1 LNEALQRRPA
11 YAAPPSGTLAAVR
24 RRGWRWLALAAAL
37 PAAVAGC
44 GGGDDYENRPR
55 PPAPINVTAAITDN
69 RVRVSPQSFG
79 AGPITLIVSNQSSA
93 AQELSFETE
102 ELGGSEP
109 GLRQRSGPIEPR
121 GTATLQVDV
130 REGSYMVRV
139 EEEGIQPASVRVGS
153 KRRSAQQD
161 LLQP

>member
-1 LNEALQRRPA
+1 
-11 YAAPPSGTLAAVR
+11 LAAVL
-24 RRGWRWLALAAAL
+24 RRGCTWLAVAAAL
-37 PAAVAGC
+37 PAAAAGC
-44 GGGDDYENRPR
+44 GGGEDYENRPR

-69 RVRVSPQSFG
+69 RVRVSPESFG
-79 AGPITLIVSNQSSA
+79 AGPVTLIVSNQSSA
-93 AQELSFETE
+93 AQELSFETQ

-109 GLRQRSGPIEPR
+109 GLKQSSGPIEPR

-139 EEEGIQPASVRVGS
+139 EDQGIQPATVEVAG
-153 KRRSAQQD
+153 KRKSAQQD